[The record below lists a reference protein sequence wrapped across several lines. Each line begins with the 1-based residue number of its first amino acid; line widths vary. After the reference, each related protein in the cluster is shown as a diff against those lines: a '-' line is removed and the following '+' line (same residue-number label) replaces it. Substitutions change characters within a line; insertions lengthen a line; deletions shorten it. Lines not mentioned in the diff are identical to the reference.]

1 MPNPAAGMA
10 AIVLGRVRP
19 RVGQAAEAEM
29 SNPYEELALGLAAVI
44 ESQQRFSDAAASNHS
59 SQQNNLASLYAQQN
73 NLASPYAQQ
82 NNLANLQ
89 FRANDTYNNLA
100 NAAAPFAD
108 PLPKKRMRVCRNCGF
123 TREAY
128 SADTNLSPETC
139 GVCDP

>member
-1 MPNPAAGMA
+1 
-10 AIVLGRVRP
+10 
-19 RVGQAAEAEM
+19 M

-59 SQQNNLASLYAQQN
+59 SQQNNLASLYAQQNNLASLYAQQN